1 MAKFITRNNS
11 TGRLEEQSGVTTSAG
26 AGDVGKLPQLDA
38 TGKLD
43 TSLLPSGIGA
53 ESEAATCTEA
63 LAAGDFVN
71 IYDNAGAKSVRKA
84 DGSTAGKEANGY
96 VLSAFANAAVA
107 TVFTDGA
114 NTQRTGLTAGVAY
127 YLSATPGGVTTTP
140 LTTAGHVHQ
149 KLGKA
154 SSATSIVFEHFDP
167 ITLA

>member
-1 MAKFITRNNS
+1 MAKFLKRNAT
-11 TGRLEEQSGVTTSAG
+11 TGRTEEESGVTTSAG

-43 TSLLPSGIGA
+43 PSLMPSGIGA
-53 ESEAATCTEA
+53 ESESATATEA

-71 IYDNAGAKSVRKA
+71 IYDAAGTKSVRKA
-84 DGSTAGKEANGY
+84 DGTTPGKEANGY
-96 VLSAFANAAVA
+96 VLAAFANAAVA

-114 NTQRTGLTAGVAY
+114 NTQRTGLTAGSTY
-127 YLSATPGGVTTTP
+127 YLSVTAGGVTLVP
-140 LTTAGHVHQ
+140 LTTAGHIHQ

-154 SSATSIVFEHFDP
+154 STATSLVFEHFEP